1 MCGSLTWKVAL
12 LYGTQRVLGVKNAQT
27 SYVTMDVMI
36 SVPWFLRGVMCFV
49 SSNKLRR
56 PLAPENIVSSGKT
69 RLPYERSTLKWTRHS
84 SVGCE
89 DYADVWVTRV
99 TLIWLCLCH
108 ANLVTQLSSSKAIET
123 LEQFRRKYK
132 YFGTVSKYFNYEVAR
147 LQKNHCSQK
156 NRVIINLK
164 EILHWR
170 RKKLKELY
178 LFVLT
183 RSIYYWLVYKKYFL
197 SCIRGSISSKTWSW
211 YKTVYK
217 DKEKRRKIEVKDWAA
232 FYINFNFIAHS
243 FVVHKFSSTLQI
255 SVTKRLFIS
264 CCDLTLHS
272 ALCVTSFEKDMEKW
286 DLFVWIVLFLPLI
299 KVIVYATVLT
309 GSW

>member
-12 LYGTQRVLGVKNAQT
+12 LYGTQRVLGVKNART

-49 SSNKLRR
+49 SSNKFRR

-69 RLPYERSTLKWTRHS
+69 RLPYERSTKKWTRHS

-132 YFGTVSKYFNYEVAR
+132 YFGTVSKYFNYEVAG

-156 NRVIINLK
+156 IVSL
-164 EILHWR
+164 
-170 RKKLKELY
+170 
-178 LFVLT
+178 
-183 RSIYYWLVYKKYFL
+183 
-197 SCIRGSISSKTWSW
+197 SISK
-211 YKTVYK
+211 K
-217 DKEKRRKIEVKDWAA
+217 
-232 FYINFNFIAHS
+232 FYI
-243 FVVHKFSSTLQI
+243 
-255 SVTKRLFIS
+255 
-264 CCDLTLHS
+264 DG
-272 ALCVTSFEKDMEKW
+272 EKN
-286 DLFVWIVLFLPLI
+286 
-299 KVIVYATVLT
+299 
-309 GSW
+309 